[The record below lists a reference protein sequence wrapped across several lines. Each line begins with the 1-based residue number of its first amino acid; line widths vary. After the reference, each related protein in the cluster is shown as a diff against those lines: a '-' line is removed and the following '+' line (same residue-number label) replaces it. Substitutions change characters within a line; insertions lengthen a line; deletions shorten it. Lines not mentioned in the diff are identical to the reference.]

1 MKRLLLAGVL
11 LILLS
16 ISIPALRD
24 RAMPKYRAAG
34 SWVWGVVDGPL
45 TPVLTPY
52 RRLETQSE
60 MGEIM
65 RALIR
70 RRNRGLPAPTEPEL
84 PAFMASAKLDSTAT
98 DMWGTRYHVLIQP
111 DSLYL
116 RSAGPDGELQTKD
129 DIVDAIRYRSFN
141 RRRR

>member
-1 MKRLLLAGVL
+1 MKRLLLAVVL

-24 RAMPKYRAAG
+24 RAVPKYRAAG

-65 RALIR
+65 RALIS
-70 RRNRGLPAPTEPEL
+70 RRNRGFPPPNESEL
-84 PAFMASAKLDSTAT
+84 PAFMESVKLDSTAT
-98 DMWGTRYHVLIQP
+98 DVWGTRYNVLIQP

-116 RSAGPDGELQTKD
+116 RSAGPDGELQTND
-129 DIVDAIRYRSFN
+129 DIVDAIRYRSFD

>member
-1 MKRLLLAGVL
+1 MKRLLLAVAL

-65 RALIR
+65 RALIS
-70 RRNRGLPAPTEPEL
+70 RRNRGFPPPNEAEL
-84 PAFMASAKLDSTAT
+84 PAFMASEKLDSTAT
-98 DMWGTRYHVLIQP
+98 DVWGTRYNVLIQP

-116 RSAGPDGELQTKD
+116 RSAGPDGELQTTD
-129 DIVDAIRYRSFN
+129 DIVDAIRYRSFD

>member
-1 MKRLLLAGVL
+1 MKRLLLAVVL

-65 RALIR
+65 RALISH
-70 RRNRGLPAPTEPEL
+70 RNRGFPAPNEAEL
-84 PAFMASAKLDSTAT
+84 PAFMAGARLDSTAT
-98 DMWGTRYHVLIQP
+98 DVWGTRYNVLIQP
-111 DSLYL
+111 DSFYL
-116 RSAGPDGELQTKD
+116 RSAGPDGELQTND